1 MLTQL
6 TIRNYAIVEA
16 LELDL
21 RQGMTVVSGETGAG
35 KSIMLDAL
43 GLTLGD
49 RADSD
54 AVRDGAERAEIIATF
69 DLTSIPDAS
78 QWLQSHDLDCEDEC
92 ILKRVITREGRSRSY
107 INGQPSPLSLMREL
121 GSYLI
126 DIHGQHE
133 HQRLLKK
140 DHHRTLLD
148 DYAGQSKQAAQ
159 VRQRYQ
165 QWHRLGRQLRELTEQ
180 SEEQSARVQ
189 LLSYQIEEL
198 DQLALEADE
207 LDALEQEQKTLA
219 HAGEILAGGHQLLS
233 LTSDGEG
240 DGENCLSLL
249 NHCQHLLSNLSQQTD
264 ALTPVADLLSSAQ
277 IQIEEAGTELRHY
290 LDRVELNPERQQF
303 VEERLS
309 TLYEVARKH
318 RIHPKELPAFHA
330 DLQRELNS
338 LHRSDEELE
347 QLSEQVEYAR
357 NRYQQ
362 QADKLSA
369 ARKRAAGRLSK
380 AVDKQLHSL
389 GMSAAHFE
397 VALRPLEAEQQGL
410 HGLEEVEFLI
420 SANKGQQARPLNK
433 VASGGELSRISL
445 AIQVITAQTST
456 TPTLIFD
463 EVDVGIGGA
472 IAEVVGRLLRELG
485 ARTQI
490 LCVTHQPQVASQGH
504 QHLFVS
510 KQATRNQTQT
520 RIAQLSDE
528 QRVHEVARILGG
540 IDITE
545 RSIEH
550 AREMLGTEQ
559 SAATPVL
566 QTA

>member
-1 MLTQL
+1 MLTQI

-69 DLTSIPDAS
+69 DLRNIPEAR
-78 QWLQSHDLDCEDEC
+78 QWLQSHDLDCDEEC
-92 ILKRVITREGRSRSY
+92 ILKRIITREGRSRSY
-107 INGQPSPLSLMREL
+107 INGQPSPLALTREL
-121 GSYLI
+121 GAFLI

-148 DYAGQSKQAAQ
+148 DFAGQAKLAGQ

-165 QWHRLGRQLRELTEQ
+165 QWHRLTRQLREQ
-180 SEEQSARVQ
+180 SELSQEQAARVQ
-189 LLSYQIEEL
+189 LLSYQLEEL
-198 DQLALEADE
+198 DQLALTEGE
-207 LDALEQEQKTLA
+207 LEELEQEQKTLA
-219 HAGEILAGGHQLLS
+219 NAGEILAGGHQLLG
-233 LTSDGEG
+233 LTCEG

-249 NHCQHLLSNLSQQTD
+249 NHCQHLLSNLSAQSD
-264 ALTPVADLLSSAQ
+264 ALGPVDELLSSAQ
-277 IQIEEAGTELRHY
+277 IQIEEAGNELRHF
-290 LDRVELNPERQQF
+290 LDRVEMNPERQQY

-309 TLYEVARKH
+309 ILYEVARKH
-318 RIHPKELPAFHA
+318 RIHPKEIPAFHISLQQELNN
-330 DLQRELNS
+330 LQRSDDELDQ
-338 LHRSDEELE
+338 LAE
-347 QLSEQVEYAR
+347 QAEYAR

-362 QADKLSA
+362 LADKLSA
-369 ARKRAAGRLSK
+369 ARQRAASKLSK
-380 AVDKQLHSL
+380 AVDKQLHGL

-397 VALRPLEAEQQGL
+397 VALRPLEPEQQGL

-420 SANKGQQARPLNK
+420 SANTGQQARPLGK

-463 EVDVGIGGA
+463 EVDVGIGGG
-472 IAEVVGRLLRELG
+472 IAEVVGRMLRELG
-485 ARTQI
+485 ERTQI

-510 KQATRNQTQT
+510 KQARRKQTLT
-520 RIAQLSDE
+520 RIAQLDSD
-528 QRVHEVARILGG
+528 QRVHEVARMLGG

-550 AREMLGTEQ
+550 AREMLNVAHTIE
-559 SAATPVL
+559 APTLHA
-566 QTA
+566 